1 MRIFNREFSGY
12 ALVGILAGVYLAFA
26 MVTGFV
32 TTGHNTAIAS
42 ESAGEHAVAA
52 EEQAAAAEHHAVEAS
67 KQAEALH
74 EMEAEEHEG
83 FGEGEPAE
91 HGGHGGHGEHHG
103 ITHSQVMNFIWH
115 CLNFSILAIVLVKY
129 LRKPI
134 SDGLRGRTEQ
144 IQARFDE
151 LEAKRQE
158 AEKKYAEY
166 ERKLS
171 GLEDEA
177 KRILTTFVEQGQ
189 SEKEKIITQAHE
201 AAERIKAQA
210 EFYVQQELAKA
221 RVALQKEMADSAVEA
236 AEELIRKN
244 LTEQDHHQLI
254 SEYLER
260 VVQKN

>member
-1 MRIFNREFSGY
+1 MRIFNRDVGGY
-12 ALVGILAGVYLAFA
+12 TLFGILAGVYLVFA

-32 TTGHNTAIAS
+32 STGHEGAIAS
-42 ESAGEHAVAA
+42 ESAEHQVAVHQEAVHQASGET
-52 EEQAAAAEHHAVEAS
+52 Q
-67 KQAEALH
+67 ALH

-91 HGGHGGHGEHHG
+91 HGGHGHGEHHG
-103 ITHSQVMNFIWH
+103 LTHSQVMNFIWH
-115 CLNFSILAIVLVKY
+115 CLNFSILALVLVKF

-134 SDGLRGRTEQ
+134 ADGLRGRTEQ
-144 IQARFDE
+144 IQAKFDA
-151 LEAKRQE
+151 LEDKRKD
-158 AEKKYAEY
+158 AEKKYADY

-189 SEKEKIITQAHE
+189 SEKEKIIAQAHE
-201 AAERIKAQA
+201 AAERVKAQA

-221 RVALQKEMADSAVEA
+221 RVALQKEMADSAVAA

-244 LTEQDHHQLI
+244 LTEQDHHKLI

>member
-1 MRIFNREFSGY
+1 MRIFNREISGY
-12 ALVGILAGVYLAFA
+12 ALAGILAGAYLAFA

-32 TTGHNTAIAS
+32 TTGHDTAIAS
-42 ESAGEHAVAA
+42 EAASEHAVAA
-52 EEQAAAAEHHAVEAS
+52 EHAAAGAVEAEH
-67 KQAEALH
+67 QL
-74 EMEAEEHEG
+74 AEEAHEG
-83 FGEGEPAE
+83 FGEGAPE
-91 HGGHGGHGEHHG
+91 HEGGHGGHGEHHG
-103 ITHSQVMNFIWH
+103 LTHSQIMNFIWH
-115 CLNFSILAIVLVKY
+115 CLNFSILVIVLVKY

-151 LEAKRQE
+151 LEEKRKE
-158 AEKKYAEY
+158 AEKKYADY

-189 SEKEKIITQAHE
+189 AEKEKIITLAHE

-221 RVALQKEMADSAVEA
+221 KVALQKEMADSAVAA

-244 LTEQDHHQLI
+244 LTEQDHHKLI

>member
-1 MRIFNREFSGY
+1 MRIFGRKITGY
-12 ALVGILAGVYLAFA
+12 AIAGVLAGAYLAFA

-32 TTGHNTAIAS
+32 ATDHGNAIAS
-42 ESAGEHAVAA
+42 ESAGHEMAVQHEAVAGHA
-52 EEQAAAAEHHAVEAS
+52 EAAVHEEAAGAHEAAAEGEA
-67 KQAEALH
+67 A
-74 EMEAEEHEG
+74 
-83 FGEGEPAE
+83 
-91 HGGHGGHGEHHG
+91 HGEHHG
-103 ITHSQVMNFIWH
+103 LTHRQVMNFIWH
-115 CLNFSILAIVLVKY
+115 CLNFTLLVLILVKY

-134 SDGLRGRTEQ
+134 ADAFKGRTEQ
-144 IQARFDE
+144 IQAKFDE
-151 LEAKRQE
+151 LEAQRKE
-158 AEKKYAEY
+158 AEKKYADY

-189 SEKEKIITQAHE
+189 AQKEKIIAQAHE
-201 AAERIKAQA
+201 ASERVKAQA

-221 RVALQKEMADSAVEA
+221 KVALQKDMADSAVSA

-244 LTEQDHHQLI
+244 LTEQDHHKLI

>member
-32 TTGHNTAIAS
+32 TTGHDTAIAS
-42 ESAGEHAVAA
+42 ESAAQHVTAEHQAAGEEAA
-52 EEQAAAAEHHAVEAS
+52 MHAAAA
-67 KQAEALH
+67 
-74 EMEAEEHEG
+74 HEG
-83 FGEGEPAE
+83 SGEGEPAE
-91 HGGHGGHGEHHG
+91 HGGHGEHHG
-103 ITHSQVMNFIWH
+103 LTHGQIMNFIWH
-115 CLNFSILAIVLVKY
+115 CLNFSLLVLLLVKY
-129 LRKPI
+129 LRKPL
-134 SDGLRGRTEQ
+134 SDSLRGRTEQ

-158 AEKKYAEY
+158 AEKKYADY

-171 GLEDEA
+171 GLEEEA
-177 KRILTTFVEQGQ
+177 KRILTTFVQQGQ

-221 RVALQKEMADSAVEA
+221 RVALQKEMADSAVAA

-244 LTEQDHHQLI
+244 LTEQDHHKLI

>member
-32 TTGHNTAIAS
+32 TTGHDTAIAS
-42 ESAGEHAVAA
+42 ESAGEHAVVA
-52 EEQAAAAEHHAVEAS
+52 EEHVAAGGEHQA
-67 KQAEALH
+67 AEALH
-74 EMEAEEHEG
+74 QIEAEEHEG

-103 ITHSQVMNFIWH
+103 LTHSQVMNFIWH